1 MKLKV
6 FPIASACLLA
16 WQLCFTTAWAEDHSN
31 VISDVLEPITLG
43 ETFRI
48 GQDPIHE
55 SKLVSYLYQGNDMT
69 LLWPDKAYVE
79 QVIVAL
85 GQAEAEGLRPQDY
98 HYQTL
103 LELFQQG
110 QQSQWQ
116 DIYLTSKF
124 DILMTDATIRYAS
137 HLANGKVDPSTLSE
151 TWNYD
156 AVKANFD
163 TGAADFADAITEQK
177 VVEKLEGLKPQLAL
191 YDDLKQQLAK
201 FRDLA
206 KQHPFEP
213 ISLTQRVLK
222 PAEFDDA
229 LLAIRERLTLLGY
242 DVPPADEPSQYTPA
256 MVALVK
262 LYQSHHDLETDGV
275 IGPGTL
281 KVLNTSFA
289 ARAEQI
295 QLNLER
301 ARWVSSNLSQ
311 EFIVVNAAGF
321 QLYYFKDGEKQWQT
335 NVVVGLPYRKTP
347 MFKSQ
352 LQYLEFNPTWT
363 VPRSIVREMWHHV
376 EKDPH
381 YLQQRNYK
389 VVESNGTPVDMAS
402 IDWSRYTGR
411 NFPYYWVQQPGPG
424 NALGQVKFIF
434 PNPHSIFLHDTPQK
448 SLFNKAQRTF
458 SHGCIRVEDPL
469 EFANQ
474 LLADPSNWSEQKI
487 HQVVDSGNRTRVSFK
502 RPIDVFIMYWTTT
515 VKQGQIYFH
524 QDPYHRDAAILKQL
538 LES

>member
-1 MKLKV
+1 MITKAPA
-6 FPIASACLLA
+6 FASVCLLTC
-16 WQLCFTTAWAEDHSN
+16 QLAFVPAWANGHDN
-31 VISDVLEPITLG
+31 IISDVLEPITLG
-43 ETFRI
+43 ETSHI
-48 GQDPIHE
+48 GEDKIHE
-55 SKLVSYLYQGNDMT
+55 SKLVSYLYQGNDMQ
-69 LLWPDKAYVE
+69 LLWPDKPYTQ
-79 QVIVAL
+79 QVITAL
-85 GQAEAEGLRPQDY
+85 GQADQEGLLPQDY
-98 HYQTL
+98 HYQKL
-103 LELFQQG
+103 LTLFQEG

-116 DIYLTSKF
+116 DIYLATKF

-137 HLANGKVDPSTLSE
+137 HLANGKVDPSSLSK

-163 TGAADFADAITEQK
+163 TGATDFAQAIAEQQ
-177 VVEKLEGLKPQLAL
+177 VVEKLDGLKPQLQL
-191 YDDLKQQLAK
+191 YDDLKLQLKK

-206 KQHPFEP
+206 KQHPFET
-213 ISLTQRVLK
+213 ITLSKRALK
-222 PAEFDDA
+222 PAEFDPA
-229 LLAIRERLTLLGY
+229 LVDIRARLALLGY
-242 DVPPADEPSQYTPA
+242 QVPPAKDPSQYTPA
-256 MVALVK
+256 MVDLVK
-262 LYQSHHDLETDGV
+262 QYQSHHDLEADGV
-275 IGPGTL
+275 IGQGTL

-289 ARAEQI
+289 DRAAQI

-321 QLYYFKDGEKQWQT
+321 QLYHFKDGKKQWQT

-363 VPRSIVREMWHHV
+363 VPRSIIREMWHHV

-381 YLQQRNYK
+381 YLQQKNYK
-389 VVESNGTPVDMAS
+389 VVQSNGTPVDMAS
-402 IDWSRYTGR
+402 IDWSSYTGR
-411 NFPYYWVQQPGPG
+411 TFPYYWVQQPGQG

-448 SLFNKAQRTF
+448 SLFNKAQRAF
-458 SHGCIRVEDPL
+458 SHGCIRVENPL
-469 EFANQ
+469 EFAQQ
-474 LLADPSNWSEQKI
+474 LLADPSNWSQQQI
-487 HQVVDSGNRTRVSFK
+487 HQVVDSGKRTRVSFK

-524 QDPYHRDAAILKQL
+524 QDPYNRDAAILKKL
-538 LES
+538 LAS